1 MFALTLST
9 LANITFFWGLLSIA
23 FCALRLLNADV
34 DYQHLNETNPISGK
48 ILVEPFLSEP
58 VYLQWLPLFLFVR
71 ALKACPVHTT
81 IHSVEFWRERAASKQ
96 KSSKLVRI
104 YSVCLT
110 VIMPHVDFD

>member
-23 FCALRLLNADV
+23 FGALRLLNADV
-34 DYQHLNETNPISGK
+34 DYQHLSQTNPMSGK
-48 ILVEPFLSEP
+48 ILLEPFLSVP

-81 IHSVEFWRERAASKQ
+81 IHSVELWRERAAKQ
-96 KSSKLVRI
+96 AEVMKAGKNILQEYV
-104 YSVCLT
+104 
-110 VIMPHVDFD
+110 